1 MLKQPEFGQK
11 LRAMR
16 VASGLS
22 QAELAGQGMSAG
34 YLSRLESGARPPTE
48 RAVTYLADR
57 LGVQRS
63 AFDETRIG
71 SMAQALAAVTSGEED
86 GSVAQLAGVLS
97 SDESADSALRWQAL
111 WRLADYKRRQAQ
123 YEEENAYLTELVALS
138 DELAI
143 PELMVRAH
151 VRLSRSRRSQGD
163 IEQARVFAAKALVLA
178 REGDLPAEEVAGAL
192 LTLVSAEAESGHLLD
207 ARAHSDE
214 LNELVGEL
222 TGTMPV
228 QALWTAAT
236 VRVRQGDWESAQA
249 FLERAL
255 DRLDSHDDLM
265 LWLRLRLAAASLYLQ
280 LRPTLTEKA
289 AILLD
294 QAEPA
299 IHLIGSQQQQN
310 ELLAIRAHL
319 AFREGRV
326 TEARALYDRLRDAD
340 ARLSF
345 RDEMRLEVLN
355 CQLLVHEGRR
365 DEGLARLQ
373 ELANQAQESVN
384 VDLAAEMWRIM
395 AETLADTFTDV
406 PIQTPESQ
414 PGPR

>member
-48 RAVTYLADR
+48 RAVAYLVDR
-57 LGVQRS
+57 LGIQRS
-63 AFDETRIG
+63 AFDETRID
-71 SMAQALAAVTSGEED
+71 SMAQALAAVISSAED
-86 GSVAQLAGVLS
+86 DDSVARLAKVLS
-97 SDESADSALRWQAL
+97 SNESADSALRWQAL
-111 WRLADYKRRQAQ
+111 WRLADYKGRQAQ
-123 YEEENAYLTELVALS
+123 YEEEEAYLTELVALS

-151 VRLSRSRRSQGD
+151 VRLGRCRRSQGD
-163 IEQARVFAAKALVLA
+163 IEHARLLAAKALDLA
-178 REGDLPAEEVAGAL
+178 REGSLPAEEVAGAL
-192 LTLVSAEAESGHLLD
+192 LALVSAEAESGHLLD

-214 LNELVGEL
+214 LSELVGDL

-236 VRVRQGDWESAQA
+236 VRVRQRDWESAQA

-280 LRPTLTEKA
+280 LRPPLTEKA
-289 AILLD
+289 ATLLD

-299 IHLIGSQQQQN
+299 IHLIGFQQQQN

-319 AFREGRV
+319 AFSEGRV
-326 TEARALYDRLRDAD
+326 AEARALYDRLRDAD

-345 RDEMRLEVLN
+345 RDEMRLEVLH

-373 ELANQAQESVN
+373 ELANHAQESVN
-384 VDLAAEMWRIM
+384 VDLAAEMWRII
-395 AETLADTFTDV
+395 AETLANTLADA
-406 PIQTPESQ
+406 PIQTP
-414 PGPR
+414 